1 MNLEN
6 THSSTILPT
15 NTNSLLIA
23 KNNTFNPSSP
33 LATLPLKIFKKIFI
47 SFSSLTEGELRK
59 ILDARSCARG
69 FKQHMPNNVKFL
81 QLYQPEKLQSYFD
94 KLSSHLN
101 KNPFSID
108 SSHNFL
114 SVDRVEEHYTHTLKL
129 AIQEE
134 DPLQIRVCIEKL
146 GDIHLIKGTPQTLLQ
161 AAGFYNYALHD
172 SSLDEQES
180 IKGKLSKVEI
190 LLSKACKG
198 KPLDIS
204 ITKKQFENNR

>member
-15 NTNSLLIA
+15 NNNSLLIA
-23 KNNTFNPSSP
+23 KTNTFDPSSP
-33 LATLPLKIFKKIFI
+33 LATLPLKIFKQIFHF
-47 SFSSLTEGELRK
+47 FSNLSEGELRR
-59 ILDARSCARG
+59 ILDARSCARV

-81 QLYQPEKLQSYFD
+81 QLYQPKKLPSYLG
-94 KLSSHLN
+94 KLSNYLD
-101 KNPFSID
+101 KNPFLID

-161 AAGFYNYALHD
+161 AAGLYNYALHKA
-172 SSLDEQES
+172 SLGKQES
-180 IKGKLSKVEI
+180 IKEKLSKVEI